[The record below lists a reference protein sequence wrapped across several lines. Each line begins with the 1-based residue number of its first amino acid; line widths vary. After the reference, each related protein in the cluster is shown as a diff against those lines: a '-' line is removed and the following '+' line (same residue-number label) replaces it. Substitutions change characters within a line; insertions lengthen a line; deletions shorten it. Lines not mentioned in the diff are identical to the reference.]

1 MTESSATT
9 DQGQVSA
16 AQAAPV
22 VKKGKLKSS
31 WKITNVSDS
40 IDDPIADCLVILSKI
55 YGAPI
60 SRTALRA
67 GLPLEN
73 NRLSVGLTSRAAARA
88 GMSSRVLSRSITQMS
103 TLELPCILLLN
114 PDKACVLTDID
125 FDTQTLTVVKPESG
139 MGKETIDIPDLEES
153 YSGYAIFVHPSFDRI
168 KDTATFEQP
177 KQKSWFWGKMLSSW
191 RIYRD
196 VLIASFL
203 INTMALAT
211 PFFILNVYDR
221 VIPNSAFETLWVLAI
236 GIGIV
241 YFFSLLM
248 QSLRGYFVDLAGQK
262 ASLNM
267 SAELIEKTLGMKMSS
282 RPDSVGSYSN
292 KIQQFDSIRD
302 FITSFSITAMVDM
315 PFVFL
320 ALFVIWYLAGPI
332 VLIHVVA
339 ICFLLLYSLL
349 IHKPLKTAIENTYQ
363 ATSKKNAILVEGLN
377 GLENLKMLGAEN
389 KVQKDWEDSISLIAR
404 WGSRSRFLST
414 SVNHIASF
422 VQNGT
427 VVAVVIAGV
436 YAISEGFLTQGGL
449 IAIVILSRQA
459 IAPMTQFVGLI
470 ARYHRAKTAY
480 QTLKKVM
487 EVPVERP
494 PESTFLHRAAFRG
507 EIEFKNVSFK
517 YPDQNAYALKDVSF
531 KMNAGEHV
539 GLIGSI
545 GSGKSTLGKILMGLY
560 EPENGMVTVDGTDT
574 RQIDPHDL
582 RYFIG
587 CVPQDITLFR
597 GSVRENIIMGHP
609 DVEDEAILRAAQLSG
624 VTEIVKKHSA
634 GFDMPVGE
642 QGRSLS
648 GGQRQTVA
656 LARAVLH
663 DPPILILDE
672 PSSSMDARTEKR
684 LTNHL
689 SNILEGKTL
698 VLITHRASLLALVER
713 VIVLDNGSVRA
724 DGPKDHILEAI
735 QKGQLN
741 L

>member
-1 MTESSATT
+1 MTHQSVNKTT
-9 DQGQVSA
+9 I
-16 AQAAPV
+16 QAPPTAS
-22 VKKGKLKSS
+22 KKKTEAS
-31 WKITNVSDS
+31 WKITNVGDT

-55 YGAPI
+55 YGQPI

-73 NRLSVGLTSRAAARA
+73 NRLSVGLTARAAGRA
-88 GMSSRVLSRSITQMS
+88 GLSSRVLSRSLKQMS
-103 TLELPCILLLN
+103 TLELPCILLLD
-114 PDKACVLTDID
+114 PDKACVLTDINYES
-125 FDTQTLTVVKPESG
+125 QMLTVVKPESG
-139 MGKETIDIPDLEES
+139 MGKESLAIADLEKS

-168 KDTATFEQP
+168 KDTSSLERP
-177 KQKSWFWGKMLSSW
+177 KKRSWFWGKMLSSW

-196 VLIASFL
+196 VLVASFL
-203 INTMALAT
+203 INVMGLAT

-267 SAELIEKTLGMKMSS
+267 SAELMEKTLGMKMSS
-282 RPDSVGSYSN
+282 RPESVGSYSN

-302 FITSFSITAMVDM
+302 FITSFSITALIDM
-315 PFVFL
+315 PFVAL
-320 ALFVIWYLAGPI
+320 ALLVIWYLAGPI
-332 VLIHVVA
+332 VFIHIIA
-339 ICFLLLYSLL
+339 ICFLLLYSIV
-349 IHKPLKTAIENTYQ
+349 IHRPLKTAIENTYQ

-377 GLENLKMLGAEN
+377 GLENLKMLGAES
-389 KVQKDWEDSISLIAR
+389 KVQKDWEDSISLITR

-449 IAIVILSRQA
+449 IAIVILTRQA
-459 IAPMTQFVGLI
+459 IAPMTQFVGLL
-470 ARYHRAKTAY
+470 ARYHRARTAY
-480 QTLKKVM
+480 QTLKKIM
-487 EVPVERP
+487 MVPVERP
-494 PESTFLHRAAFRG
+494 PESTFLHRATLRG

-531 KMNAGEHV
+531 SLKAGEHV

-545 GSGKSTLGKILMGLY
+545 GSGKSTLGKLLIGLY
-560 EPENGMVTVDGTDT
+560 DPEEGMVAVDGTDT
-574 RQIDPHDL
+574 RQIDPNDL
-582 RYFIG
+582 RCFIG

-609 DVEDEAILRAAQLSG
+609 DVDDEAILRAAQLSG
-624 VTEIVKKHSA
+624 VSEIVKKHSA

-672 PSSSMDARTEKR
+672 PSSSMDARTERR
-684 LTNHL
+684 LCNNL
-689 SNILEGKTL
+689 KSILEGKTL
-698 VLITHRASLLALVER
+698 LLVTHRASLLTLVDR
-713 VIVLDNGSVRA
+713 VIVLDNGSIRA
-724 DGPKDHILEAI
+724 DGPKDNILEAI
-735 QKGQLN
+735 QRGQLS

>member
-1 MTESSATT
+1 MTHQSVNKTTIQATPT
-9 DQGQVSA
+9 AS
-16 AQAAPV
+16 
-22 VKKGKLKSS
+22 KKKTEAS
-31 WKITNVSDS
+31 WKITNVGDT

-55 YGAPI
+55 YGQPI

-73 NRLSVGLTSRAAARA
+73 NRLSVGLTARAAGRA
-88 GMSSRVLSRSITQMS
+88 GLSSRVLSRSLKQMS
-103 TLELPCILLLN
+103 TLELPCILLLD
-114 PDKACVLTDID
+114 PDKACVLTDINYES
-125 FDTQTLTVVKPESG
+125 QMLTVVKPESG
-139 MGKETIDIPDLEES
+139 MGKESLAIADLEKS

-168 KDTATFEQP
+168 KDTSSLERP
-177 KQKSWFWGKMLSSW
+177 KKRSWFWGKMLSSW

-196 VLIASFL
+196 VLVASFL
-203 INTMALAT
+203 INVMGLAT

-267 SAELIEKTLGMKMSS
+267 SAELMEKTLGMKMSS
-282 RPDSVGSYSN
+282 RPESVGSYSN

-302 FITSFSITAMVDM
+302 FITSFSITALIDM
-315 PFVFL
+315 PFVAL
-320 ALFVIWYLAGPI
+320 ALLVIWYLAGPI
-332 VLIHVVA
+332 VFIHIIA
-339 ICFLLLYSLL
+339 ICFLLLYSIV
-349 IHKPLKTAIENTYQ
+349 IHRPLKTAIENTYQ

-377 GLENLKMLGAEN
+377 GLENLKMLGAES
-389 KVQKDWEDSISLIAR
+389 KVQKDWEDSISLITR

-427 VVAVVIAGV
+427 VVTVVIAGV

-449 IAIVILSRQA
+449 IAIVILTRQA
-459 IAPMTQFVGLI
+459 IAPMTQFVGLL
-470 ARYHRAKTAY
+470 ARYHRARTAY
-480 QTLKKVM
+480 QTLKKIM
-487 EVPVERP
+487 MVPVERP
-494 PESTFLHRAAFRG
+494 PESTFLHRATLRG

-531 KMNAGEHV
+531 SLKAGEHV

-545 GSGKSTLGKILMGLY
+545 GSGKSTLGKLLIGLY
-560 EPENGMVTVDGTDT
+560 DPEEGMVAVDGTDT
-574 RQIDPHDL
+574 RQIDPNDL
-582 RYFIG
+582 RCFIG

-609 DVEDEAILRAAQLSG
+609 DVDDEAILRAAQLSG
-624 VTEIVKKHSA
+624 VSEIVKKHSA

-672 PSSSMDARTEKR
+672 PSSSMDARTERR
-684 LTNHL
+684 LCNNL
-689 SNILEGKTL
+689 KSILEGKTL
-698 VLITHRASLLALVER
+698 LLVTHRASLLTLVDR
-713 VIVLDNGSVRA
+713 VIVLDNGSIRA
-724 DGPKDHILEAI
+724 DGPKDNILEAI
-735 QKGQLN
+735 QRGQLS

>member
-1 MTESSATT
+1 MTHQSVNKTTIQATPT
-9 DQGQVSA
+9 AS
-16 AQAAPV
+16 
-22 VKKGKLKSS
+22 KKKTEAS
-31 WKITNVSDS
+31 WKITNVGDT
-40 IDDPIADCLVILSKI
+40 IDDPIADSLVILSKI
-55 YGAPI
+55 YGQPI

-73 NRLSVGLTSRAAARA
+73 NRLSVGLTARAAGRA
-88 GMSSRVLSRSITQMS
+88 GLSSRVLSRSLKQMS
-103 TLELPCILLLN
+103 TLELPCILLLD
-114 PDKACVLTDID
+114 PDKACVLTDINYES
-125 FDTQTLTVVKPESG
+125 QMLTVVKPESG
-139 MGKETIDIPDLEES
+139 MGKESLAIADLEKS

-168 KDTATFEQP
+168 KDTSSLERP
-177 KQKSWFWGKMLSSW
+177 KKRSWFWGKMLSSW

-196 VLIASFL
+196 VLVASFL
-203 INTMALAT
+203 INVMGLAT

-236 GIGIV
+236 GIAIV

-267 SAELIEKTLGMKMSS
+267 SAELMEKTLGMKMSS
-282 RPDSVGSYSN
+282 RPESVGSYSN

-302 FITSFSITAMVDM
+302 FITSFSITALIDM
-315 PFVFL
+315 PFVVL
-320 ALFVIWYLAGPI
+320 ALLVIWYLAGPI
-332 VLIHVVA
+332 VFIHIIA
-339 ICFLLLYSLL
+339 ICFLLLYSIV
-349 IHKPLKTAIENTYQ
+349 IHRPLKTAIENTYQ

-389 KVQKDWEDSISLIAR
+389 KVQKDWEDSISLITR

-449 IAIVILSRQA
+449 IAIVILTRQA
-459 IAPMTQFVGLI
+459 IAPMTQFVGLL
-470 ARYHRAKTAY
+470 ARYHRARTAY
-480 QTLKKVM
+480 QTLKKIM
-487 EVPVERP
+487 MVPVERP
-494 PESTFLHRAAFRG
+494 PESTFLHRATLRG

-531 KMNAGEHV
+531 SLKAGEHV

-545 GSGKSTLGKILMGLY
+545 GSGKSTLGKLLIGLY
-560 EPENGMVTVDGTDT
+560 DPAEGMVTVDGTDT
-574 RQIDPHDL
+574 RQIDPNDL

-609 DVEDEAILRAAQLSG
+609 DVDDEAILRAAQLSG
-624 VTEIVKKHSA
+624 VSEIVKKHSA

-672 PSSSMDARTEKR
+672 PSSSMDARTERR
-684 LTNHL
+684 LCNNL
-689 SNILEGKTL
+689 KSILEGKTL
-698 VLITHRASLLALVER
+698 LLVTHRASLLTLVDR
-713 VIVLDNGSVRA
+713 VIVLDNGSIRA
-724 DGPKDHILEAI
+724 DGPKDNILEAI
-735 QKGQLN
+735 QRGQLS

>member
-1 MTESSATT
+1 MTHQSVNKTTIQATPT
-9 DQGQVSA
+9 AS
-16 AQAAPV
+16 
-22 VKKGKLKSS
+22 KKKTEAS
-31 WKITNVSDS
+31 WKITNVGDT

-55 YGAPI
+55 YGQPI

-73 NRLSVGLTSRAAARA
+73 NRLSVGLTARAAGRA
-88 GMSSRVLSRSITQMS
+88 GLSSRVLSRSLKQMS
-103 TLELPCILLLN
+103 TLELPCILLLD
-114 PDKACVLTDID
+114 PDKACVLTDINYES
-125 FDTQTLTVVKPESG
+125 QMLTVVKPESG
-139 MGKETIDIPDLEES
+139 MGKESLAIADLEKN

-168 KDTATFEQP
+168 KDTSSLERP
-177 KQKSWFWGKMLSSW
+177 KKRSWFWGKMLSSW

-196 VLIASFL
+196 VLVASFL
-203 INTMALAT
+203 INVMGLAT

-236 GIGIV
+236 GIAIV

-267 SAELIEKTLGMKMSS
+267 SAELMEKTLGMKMSS
-282 RPDSVGSYSN
+282 RPESVGSYSN

-302 FITSFSITAMVDM
+302 FITSFSITALIDM
-315 PFVFL
+315 PFVVL
-320 ALFVIWYLAGPI
+320 ALLVIWYLAGPI
-332 VLIHVVA
+332 VFIHIIA
-339 ICFLLLYSLL
+339 ICFLLLYSIV
-349 IHKPLKTAIENTYQ
+349 IHRPLKTAIENTYQ

-389 KVQKDWEDSISLIAR
+389 KVQKDWEDSISLITR

-449 IAIVILSRQA
+449 IAIVILTRQA
-459 IAPMTQFVGLI
+459 IAPMTQFVGLL
-470 ARYHRAKTAY
+470 ARYHRARTAY
-480 QTLKKVM
+480 QTLKKIM
-487 EVPVERP
+487 MVPVERP
-494 PESTFLHRAAFRG
+494 PESTFLHRATLRG

-531 KMNAGEHV
+531 SLKAGEHV

-545 GSGKSTLGKILMGLY
+545 GSGKSTLGKLLIGLY
-560 EPENGMVTVDGTDT
+560 DPEEGMVTVDGTDT
-574 RQIDPHDL
+574 RQIDPNDL
-582 RYFIG
+582 RCFIG

-609 DVEDEAILRAAQLSG
+609 DVDDEAILRAAQLSG
-624 VTEIVKKHSA
+624 VSEIVKKHSA

-672 PSSSMDARTEKR
+672 PSSSMDARTERR
-684 LTNHL
+684 LCNNL
-689 SNILEGKTL
+689 KSILEGKTL
-698 VLITHRASLLALVER
+698 LLVTHRASLLTLVDR
-713 VIVLDNGSVRA
+713 VIVLDNGSIRA
-724 DGPKDHILEAI
+724 DGPKDNILEAI
-735 QKGQLN
+735 QRGQLS

>member
-1 MTESSATT
+1 MKATIRKKPPAST
-9 DQGQVSA
+9 WK
-16 AQAAPV
+16 
-22 VKKGKLKSS
+22 VK
-31 WKITNVSDS
+31 NVGDA

-55 YGAPI
+55 YGQPI

-73 NRLSVGLTSRAAARA
+73 NRLSVTLTSRAAARA
-88 GMSSRVLSRSITQMS
+88 GLSSRVLARSIKQMS

-114 PDKACVLTDID
+114 PDRACVLTDINYQD
-125 FDTQTLTVVKPESG
+125 QTLTVLLPATG
-139 MGKETIDIPDLEES
+139 MGKETLSIEELDKD
-153 YSGYAIFVHPSFDRI
+153 YSGYAIFVHPSFDRVR
-168 KDTATFEQP
+168 DASTLERP
-177 KQKSWFWGKMLSSW
+177 KHKSWFWGKMFDSW

-196 VLIASFL
+196 VLVASFL
-203 INTMALAT
+203 INTLGLAT

-221 VIPNSAFETLWVLAI
+221 VIPNNAFETLWVLAI

-241 YFFSLLM
+241 YLFSLLM

-267 SAELIEKTLGMKMSS
+267 SAELIEKTLGMKMTA
-282 RPDSVGSYSN
+282 RPESIGSFTN

-315 PFVFL
+315 PFVIL
-320 ALFVIWYLAGPI
+320 ALLVIWYLAGPI
-332 VLIHVVA
+332 VLVHIVA

-349 IHKPLKTAIENTYQ
+349 IHRPLKTAIENSYQ
-363 ATSKKNAILVEGLN
+363 ATSKKNAILVEGIN
-377 GLENLKMLGAEN
+377 GLENLKMLGAES
-389 KVQKDWEDSISLIAR
+389 KVQKDYEDSISLISR
-404 WGSRSRFLST
+404 WGARSRFLST
-414 SVNHIASF
+414 SVNHISAF

-427 VVAVVIAGV
+427 VVAVVISGV
-436 YAISEGFLTQGGL
+436 YAISQGALTQGGL
-449 IAIVILSRQA
+449 IAIVILTRQA

-470 ARYHRAKTAY
+470 ARFHRARTAY
-480 QTLKKVM
+480 VTLKKMM
-487 EVPVERP
+487 EMPVERP
-494 PESTFLHRAAFRG
+494 PDSTFLHRASIKGA
-507 EIEFKNVSFK
+507 IEFKNVSFK

-531 KMNAGEHV
+531 AMKAGEHV
-539 GLIGSI
+539 ALIGSI

-574 RQIDPHDL
+574 RQIDPNDL

-609 DVEDEAILRAAQLSG
+609 DVDDEAILRAAQLAG

-684 LTNHL
+684 LCSQL
-689 SNILEGKTL
+689 SRILEGKSLLL
-698 VLITHRASLLALVER
+698 VTHRASLLTLVDR
-713 VIVLDNGSVRA
+713 VIVLDNGTVRA

-735 QKGQLN
+735 QKGQLS

>member
-1 MTESSATT
+1 MTHQSVNKTTIQATPT
-9 DQGQVSA
+9 AS
-16 AQAAPV
+16 
-22 VKKGKLKSS
+22 KKKTEAS
-31 WKITNVSDS
+31 WKITNVGDT

-55 YGAPI
+55 YGQPI

-73 NRLSVGLTSRAAARA
+73 NRLSVGLTARAAGRA
-88 GMSSRVLSRSITQMS
+88 GLSSRVLSRSLKQMS
-103 TLELPCILLLN
+103 TLELPCILLLD
-114 PDKACVLTDID
+114 PDKACVLTDINYES
-125 FDTQTLTVVKPESG
+125 QMLTVVKPESG
-139 MGKETIDIPDLEES
+139 MGKESLAIADLEKS

-168 KDTATFEQP
+168 KDTSSLERP
-177 KQKSWFWGKMLSSW
+177 KKRSWFWGKMLSSW

-196 VLIASFL
+196 VLVASFL
-203 INTMALAT
+203 INVMGLAT

-236 GIGIV
+236 GIAIV

-267 SAELIEKTLGMKMSS
+267 SAELMEKTLGMKMSS
-282 RPDSVGSYSN
+282 RPESVGSYSN

-302 FITSFSITAMVDM
+302 FITSFSITALIDM
-315 PFVFL
+315 PFVAL
-320 ALFVIWYLAGPI
+320 ALLVIWYLAGPI
-332 VLIHVVA
+332 VFIHIIA
-339 ICFLLLYSLL
+339 ICFLLLYSIV
-349 IHKPLKTAIENTYQ
+349 IHRPLKTAIENTYQ

-389 KVQKDWEDSISLIAR
+389 KVQKDWEDSISLITR

-449 IAIVILSRQA
+449 IAIVILTRQA
-459 IAPMTQFVGLI
+459 IAPMTQFVGLL
-470 ARYHRAKTAY
+470 ARYHRARTAY
-480 QTLKKVM
+480 QTLKKIM
-487 EVPVERP
+487 MVPVERP
-494 PESTFLHRAAFRG
+494 PESTFLHRATLRG

-531 KMNAGEHV
+531 SLKAGEHV

-545 GSGKSTLGKILMGLY
+545 GSGKSTLGKLLIGLY
-560 EPENGMVTVDGTDT
+560 DPAEGMVTVDGTDT
-574 RQIDPHDL
+574 RQIDPNDL

-609 DVEDEAILRAAQLSG
+609 DVDDEAILRAAQLSG
-624 VTEIVKKHSA
+624 VSEIVKKHSA

-672 PSSSMDARTEKR
+672 PSSSMDARTERR
-684 LTNHL
+684 LCNNL
-689 SNILEGKTL
+689 KSILEGKTL
-698 VLITHRASLLALVER
+698 LLVTHRASLLTLVDR
-713 VIVLDNGSVRA
+713 VIVLDNGSIRA
-724 DGPKDHILEAI
+724 DGPKDNILEAI
-735 QKGQLN
+735 QRGQLS

>member
-1 MTESSATT
+1 MKATIRPKNK
-9 DQGQVSA
+9 QSN
-16 AQAAPV
+16 
-22 VKKGKLKSS
+22 
-31 WKITNVSDS
+31 WKIKNLGDA
-40 IDDPIADCLVILSKI
+40 IDDPIADCLVMLSKI
-55 YGAPI
+55 YGQPI

-73 NRLSVGLTSRAAARA
+73 NRLSVSLASRAAARA
-88 GMSSRVLSRSITQMS
+88 GLSSRVLGRSLQQMS
-103 TLELPCILLLN
+103 TLELPCILLLS
-114 PDKACVLTDID
+114 PDKACVLTDINYND
-125 FDTQTLTVVKPESG
+125 QTLTILLPETG
-139 MGKETIDIPDLEES
+139 MGKQTVPIDQIETR
-153 YSGYAIFVHPSFDRI
+153 YSGYAIFVHPSFDRVR
-168 KDTATFEQP
+168 DTSGLERP
-177 KQKSWFWGKMLSSW
+177 KHKSWFWGKMLDSW

-203 INTMALAT
+203 INTMGLAT

-221 VIPNSAFETLWVLAI
+221 VIPNNAFETLWVLSI
-236 GIGIV
+236 GIAII
-241 YFFSLLM
+241 YLFSLLM

-267 SAELIEKTLGMKMSS
+267 SAELIEKTLGMKMSA
-282 RPDSVGSYSN
+282 RPESVGSYSN

-320 ALFVIWYLAGPI
+320 ALAAIWYLSGPI
-332 VLIHVVA
+332 VLVHIVA
-339 ICFLLLYSLL
+339 ICFLILYSLL
-349 IHKPLKTAIENTYQ
+349 IHRPLKAAIEQTYQ

-377 GLENLKMLGAEN
+377 GLENLKMLGAES

-414 SVNHIASF
+414 SVNHIAAF

-436 YAISEGFLTQGGL
+436 YSISEGFLTQGGL
-449 IAIVILSRQA
+449 IAVVILTRQA

-487 EVPVERP
+487 AVPVERP
-494 PESTFLHRAAFRG
+494 AESTFLHRASIRG
-507 EIEFKNVSFK
+507 AIEFKNVSFK
-517 YPDQNAYALKDVSF
+517 YPDQTAYALKDVSF
-531 KMNAGEHV
+531 SMKAGEHV

-574 RQIDPHDL
+574 RQIDPNDL
-582 RYFIG
+582 RFFIG

-597 GSVRENIIMGHP
+597 GSVRENIILGHP
-609 DVEDEAILRAAQLSG
+609 DVDDEAILRAAQLSG

-656 LARAVLH
+656 LARALLH
-663 DPPILILDE
+663 DPSILILDE

-684 LTNHL
+684 LCNHL
-689 SNILEGKTL
+689 RSILEGKTL
-698 VLITHRASLLALVER
+698 LLVTHRASLLTLVDR
-713 VIVLDNGSVRA
+713 VIVLDNGTVRA
-724 DGPKDHILEAI
+724 DGPKDNILEAI

>member
-1 MTESSATT
+1 MTHQSVNKTTIQATPT
-9 DQGQVSA
+9 AS
-16 AQAAPV
+16 
-22 VKKGKLKSS
+22 KKKPEAS
-31 WKITNVSDS
+31 WKITNVGDT

-55 YGAPI
+55 YGQPI

-73 NRLSVGLTSRAAARA
+73 NRLSVGLTARAAGRA
-88 GMSSRVLSRSITQMS
+88 GLSSRVLSRSLKEMS
-103 TLELPCILLLN
+103 TLELPCILLLD
-114 PDKACVLTDID
+114 PDKACVLTDINYES
-125 FDTQTLTVVKPESG
+125 QMLTVVKPESG
-139 MGKETIDIPDLEES
+139 MGKESLAIADLEKS
-153 YSGYAIFVHPSFDRI
+153 YNGYAIFVHPSFDRI
-168 KDTATFEQP
+168 KDTSSLERP
-177 KQKSWFWGKMLSSW
+177 KKKSWFWGKMLSSW

-196 VLIASFL
+196 VLVASFL
-203 INTMALAT
+203 INVMGLAT

-236 GIGIV
+236 GIAIV

-267 SAELIEKTLGMKMSS
+267 SAELMEKTLGMKMSS
-282 RPDSVGSYSN
+282 RPESVGSYSN

-302 FITSFSITAMVDM
+302 FITSFSITALIDM
-315 PFVFL
+315 PFVVL
-320 ALFVIWYLAGPI
+320 ALLVIWYLAGPI
-332 VLIHVVA
+332 VFIHIIA
-339 ICFLLLYSLL
+339 ICFLLLYSIV
-349 IHKPLKTAIENTYQ
+349 IHRPLKTAIENTYQ

-377 GLENLKMLGAEN
+377 GLENLKMLGAES
-389 KVQKDWEDSISLIAR
+389 KVQKDWEDSISLITR

-449 IAIVILSRQA
+449 IAIVILTRQA
-459 IAPMTQFVGLI
+459 IAPMTQFVGLL
-470 ARYHRAKTAY
+470 ARYHRARTAY
-480 QTLKKVM
+480 QTLKKIM
-487 EVPVERP
+487 MVPVERP
-494 PESTFLHRAAFRG
+494 PESTFLHRATLRG

-531 KMNAGEHV
+531 SLKAGEHV

-545 GSGKSTLGKILMGLY
+545 GSGKSTLGKLLIGLY
-560 EPENGMVTVDGTDT
+560 DPEEGMVTVDGTDT
-574 RQIDPHDL
+574 RQIDPNDL
-582 RYFIG
+582 RCFIG

-609 DVEDEAILRAAQLSG
+609 DVDDEAILRAAQLSG
-624 VTEIVKKHSA
+624 VSEIVKKHSA

-672 PSSSMDARTEKR
+672 PSSSMDARTERR
-684 LTNHL
+684 LCNNL
-689 SNILEGKTL
+689 KSILEGKTL
-698 VLITHRASLLALVER
+698 LLVTHRASLLTLVDR
-713 VIVLDNGSVRA
+713 VIVLDNGSIRA
-724 DGPKDHILEAI
+724 DGPKDNILEAI
-735 QKGQLN
+735 QRGQLS

>member
-1 MTESSATT
+1 MKATIRPKNKQST
-9 DQGQVSA
+9 
-16 AQAAPV
+16 
-22 VKKGKLKSS
+22 
-31 WKITNVSDS
+31 WKIKNLGDA
-40 IDDPIADCLVILSKI
+40 IDDPIADCLVMLSKI
-55 YGAPI
+55 YGHPI

-73 NRLSVGLTSRAAARA
+73 NRLSVSLASRAAARA
-88 GMSSRVLSRSITQMS
+88 GLSSRVLGRSLKQMS
-103 TLELPCILLLN
+103 TLELPCILLLS
-114 PDKACVLTDID
+114 PDKACVLTDINYND
-125 FDTQTLTVVKPESG
+125 QTLIILLPETG
-139 MGKETIDIPDLEES
+139 MGKQTVPIDQIEQR
-153 YSGYAIFVHPSFDRI
+153 YSGYAIFVHPSFDRVR
-168 KDTATFEQP
+168 DTSGLERP
-177 KQKSWFWGKMLSSW
+177 KHKSWFWGKMLDSW

-203 INTMALAT
+203 INTMGLAT

-221 VIPNSAFETLWVLAI
+221 VIPNNAFETLWVLSI
-236 GIGIV
+236 GIAII
-241 YFFSLLM
+241 YLFSLLM

-282 RPDSVGSYSN
+282 RPESVGSYSN

-320 ALFVIWYLAGPI
+320 ALAAIWYLSGPI
-332 VLIHVVA
+332 VLVHVIA
-339 ICFLLLYSLL
+339 ICFLILYSLL
-349 IHKPLKTAIENTYQ
+349 IHRPLKLAIEQTYQ

-414 SVNHIASF
+414 SVNHIAAF

-449 IAIVILSRQA
+449 IAVVILTRQA

-480 QTLKKVM
+480 LTLKKVM

-494 PESTFLHRAAFRG
+494 AESTFLHRAAILG
-507 EIEFKNVSFK
+507 AIEFKNVSFK

-531 KMNAGEHV
+531 SMNAGEHV

-545 GSGKSTLGKILMGLY
+545 GSGKSTLGKVLMGLY

-574 RQIDPHDL
+574 RQIDPNDL

-597 GSVRENIIMGHP
+597 GSVRENIILGHP
-609 DVEDEAILRAAQLSG
+609 DVDDEAILRAAQLSG
-624 VTEIVKKHSA
+624 VAEIVKKHSA

-656 LARAVLH
+656 LARALLH

-684 LTNHL
+684 LCNQL
-689 SNILEGKTL
+689 SRILEGKTL
-698 VLITHRASLLALVER
+698 LLVTHRASLLTLVDR
-713 VIVLDNGSVRA
+713 VIVLDNGTVRA
-724 DGPKDHILEAI
+724 DGPKDNILEAI

>member
-1 MTESSATT
+1 MTHQSVNKTTIQATPT
-9 DQGQVSA
+9 AS
-16 AQAAPV
+16 
-22 VKKGKLKSS
+22 KKKTEAS
-31 WKITNVSDS
+31 WKITNVGDT
-40 IDDPIADCLVILSKI
+40 IDDPIADSLVILSKI
-55 YGAPI
+55 YGQPI

-73 NRLSVGLTSRAAARA
+73 NRLSVGLTARAAGRA
-88 GMSSRVLSRSITQMS
+88 GLSSRVLSRSLKQMS
-103 TLELPCILLLN
+103 TLELPCILLLD
-114 PDKACVLTDID
+114 PDKACVLTDINYES
-125 FDTQTLTVVKPESG
+125 QMLTVVKPESG
-139 MGKETIDIPDLEES
+139 MGKESLAIADLEKS

-168 KDTATFEQP
+168 KDTSSLERP
-177 KQKSWFWGKMLSSW
+177 KKRSWFWGKMLSSW

-196 VLIASFL
+196 VLVASFL
-203 INTMALAT
+203 INVMGLAT

-236 GIGIV
+236 GIAIV

-267 SAELIEKTLGMKMSS
+267 SAELMEKTLGMKMSS
-282 RPDSVGSYSN
+282 RPESVGSYSN

-302 FITSFSITAMVDM
+302 FITSFSITALIDM
-315 PFVFL
+315 PFVVL
-320 ALFVIWYLAGPI
+320 ALLVIWYLAGPI
-332 VLIHVVA
+332 VFIHIIA
-339 ICFLLLYSLL
+339 ICFLLLYSIV
-349 IHKPLKTAIENTYQ
+349 IHRPLKTAIENTYQ

-389 KVQKDWEDSISLIAR
+389 KVQKDWEDSISLITR

-449 IAIVILSRQA
+449 IAIVILTRQA
-459 IAPMTQFVGLI
+459 IAPMTQFVGLL
-470 ARYHRAKTAY
+470 ARYHRARTAY
-480 QTLKKVM
+480 QTLKKIM
-487 EVPVERP
+487 MVPVERP
-494 PESTFLHRAAFRG
+494 PESTFLHRATLRG

-531 KMNAGEHV
+531 SLKAGEHV

-545 GSGKSTLGKILMGLY
+545 GSGKSTLGKLLIGLY
-560 EPENGMVTVDGTDT
+560 DPEEGMVTVDGTDT
-574 RQIDPHDL
+574 RQIDPNDL

-609 DVEDEAILRAAQLSG
+609 DVDDEAILRAAQLSG
-624 VTEIVKKHSA
+624 VSEIVKKHSA

-672 PSSSMDARTEKR
+672 PSSSMDARTERR
-684 LTNHL
+684 LCNNL
-689 SNILEGKTL
+689 KSILEGKTL
-698 VLITHRASLLALVER
+698 LLVTHRASLLTLVDR
-713 VIVLDNGSVRA
+713 VIVLDNGSIRA
-724 DGPKDHILEAI
+724 DGPKDNILEAI
-735 QKGQLN
+735 QRGQLS

>member
-1 MTESSATT
+1 
-9 DQGQVSA
+9 
-16 AQAAPV
+16 
-22 VKKGKLKSS
+22 
-31 WKITNVSDS
+31 
-40 IDDPIADCLVILSKI
+40 
-55 YGAPI
+55 
-60 SRTALRA
+60 
-67 GLPLEN
+67 
-73 NRLSVGLTSRAAARA
+73 
-88 GMSSRVLSRSITQMS
+88 
-103 TLELPCILLLN
+103 
-114 PDKACVLTDID
+114 
-125 FDTQTLTVVKPESG
+125 
-139 MGKETIDIPDLEES
+139 
-153 YSGYAIFVHPSFDRI
+153 
-168 KDTATFEQP
+168 
-177 KQKSWFWGKMLSSW
+177 MLSSW

-196 VLIASFL
+196 VLVASFL
-203 INTMALAT
+203 INVMGLAT

-236 GIGIV
+236 GIAIV

-267 SAELIEKTLGMKMSS
+267 SAELMEKTLGMKMSS
-282 RPDSVGSYSN
+282 RPESVGSYSN

-302 FITSFSITAMVDM
+302 FITSFSITALIDM
-315 PFVFL
+315 PFVVL
-320 ALFVIWYLAGPI
+320 ALLVIWYLAGPI
-332 VLIHVVA
+332 VFIHIIA
-339 ICFLLLYSLL
+339 ICFLLLYSIV
-349 IHKPLKTAIENTYQ
+349 IHRPLKTAIENTYQ

-389 KVQKDWEDSISLIAR
+389 KVQKDWEDSISLITR

-449 IAIVILSRQA
+449 IAIVILTRQA
-459 IAPMTQFVGLI
+459 IAPMTQFVGLL
-470 ARYHRAKTAY
+470 ARYHRARTAY
-480 QTLKKVM
+480 QTLKKIM
-487 EVPVERP
+487 MVPVERP
-494 PESTFLHRAAFRG
+494 PESTFLHRATLRG

-531 KMNAGEHV
+531 SLKAGEHV

-545 GSGKSTLGKILMGLY
+545 GSGKSTLGKLLIGLY
-560 EPENGMVTVDGTDT
+560 DPAEGMVTVDGTDT
-574 RQIDPHDL
+574 RQIDPNDL

-609 DVEDEAILRAAQLSG
+609 DVDDEAILRAAQLSG
-624 VTEIVKKHSA
+624 VSEIVKKHSA

-672 PSSSMDARTEKR
+672 PSSSMDARTERR
-684 LTNHL
+684 LCNNL
-689 SNILEGKTL
+689 KSILEGKTL
-698 VLITHRASLLALVER
+698 LLVTHRASLLTLVDR
-713 VIVLDNGSVRA
+713 VIVLDNGSIRA
-724 DGPKDHILEAI
+724 DGPKDNILEAI
-735 QKGQLN
+735 QRGQLS

>member
-1 MTESSATT
+1 MTHQSVNKTTIQATPT
-9 DQGQVSA
+9 AS
-16 AQAAPV
+16 
-22 VKKGKLKSS
+22 KKKTEAS
-31 WKITNVSDS
+31 WKITNVGDT

-55 YGAPI
+55 YGQPI

-73 NRLSVGLTSRAAARA
+73 NRLSVGLTARAAGRA
-88 GMSSRVLSRSITQMS
+88 GLSSRVLSRSLKEMS
-103 TLELPCILLLN
+103 TLELPCILLLD
-114 PDKACVLTDID
+114 PDKACVLTDINYES
-125 FDTQTLTVVKPESG
+125 QMLTVVKPESG
-139 MGKETIDIPDLEES
+139 MGKESLAIADLEKS
-153 YSGYAIFVHPSFDRI
+153 YNGYAIFVHPSFDRI
-168 KDTATFEQP
+168 KDTSSLERP
-177 KQKSWFWGKMLSSW
+177 KKKSWFWGKMLSSW

-196 VLIASFL
+196 VLVASFL
-203 INTMALAT
+203 INVMGLAT

-236 GIGIV
+236 GIAIV

-267 SAELIEKTLGMKMSS
+267 SAELMEKTLGMKMSS
-282 RPDSVGSYSN
+282 RPESVGSYSN

-302 FITSFSITAMVDM
+302 FITSFSITALIDM
-315 PFVFL
+315 PFVVL
-320 ALFVIWYLAGPI
+320 ALLVIWYLAGPI
-332 VLIHVVA
+332 VFIHIIA
-339 ICFLLLYSLL
+339 ICFLLLYSIV
-349 IHKPLKTAIENTYQ
+349 IHRPLKTAIENTYQ

-377 GLENLKMLGAEN
+377 GLENLKMLGAES
-389 KVQKDWEDSISLIAR
+389 KVQKDWEDSISLITR

-449 IAIVILSRQA
+449 IAIVILTRQA
-459 IAPMTQFVGLI
+459 IAPMTQFVGLL
-470 ARYHRAKTAY
+470 ARYHRARTAY
-480 QTLKKVM
+480 QTLKKIM
-487 EVPVERP
+487 MVPVERP
-494 PESTFLHRAAFRG
+494 PESTFLHRATLRG

-531 KMNAGEHV
+531 SLKAGEHV

-545 GSGKSTLGKILMGLY
+545 GSGKSTLGKLLIGLY
-560 EPENGMVTVDGTDT
+560 DPEEGMVTVDGTDT
-574 RQIDPHDL
+574 RQIDPNDL
-582 RYFIG
+582 RCFIG

-609 DVEDEAILRAAQLSG
+609 DVDDEAILRAAQLSG
-624 VTEIVKKHSA
+624 VSEIVKKHSA

-672 PSSSMDARTEKR
+672 PSSSMDARTERR
-684 LTNHL
+684 LCNNL
-689 SNILEGKTL
+689 KSILEGKTL
-698 VLITHRASLLALVER
+698 LLVTHRASLLTLVDR
-713 VIVLDNGSVRA
+713 VIVLDNGSIRA
-724 DGPKDHILEAI
+724 DGPKDNILEAI
-735 QKGQLN
+735 QRGQLS

>member
-1 MTESSATT
+1 MTAATDSRAET
-9 DQGQVSA
+9 T
-16 AQAAPV
+16 
-22 VKKGKLKSS
+22 
-31 WKITNVSDS
+31 WKIKNVSDTV
-40 IDDPIADCLVILSKI
+40 DDPIADCLVMLSRI
-55 YGAPI
+55 YGQPI

-73 NRLSVGLTSRAAARA
+73 NRLSIHLTARAAARA
-88 GMSSRVLSRSITQMS
+88 GLSSRVLSRTIKQTS

-125 FDTQTLTVVKPESG
+125 FDDQTLTILLPETG
-139 MGKETIDIPDLEES
+139 MGKETVPIETIEQI

-168 KDTATFEQP
+168 RDTSGIDRP
-177 KQKSWFWGKMLSSW
+177 RQKSWFWGKMLDSW

-203 INTMALAT
+203 INTLGLAT

-236 GIGIV
+236 GIAIV

-248 QSLRGYFVDLAGQK
+248 QSLRGYFVDLAGSK

-267 SAELIEKTLGMKMSS
+267 SAELIEKTLGMKMTA
-282 RPDSVGSYSN
+282 RPESVGSFST

-315 PFVFL
+315 PFVVL
-320 ALFVIWYLAGPI
+320 ALLVIWYLAGPI
-332 VLIHVVA
+332 VLVHIVA
-339 ICFLLLYSLL
+339 IIILIMYSLM
-349 IHKPLKTAIENTYQ
+349 IHRPLKLAIENTYQ
-363 ATSKKNAILVEGLN
+363 ATSQKNAILVEGLN
-377 GLENLKMLGAEN
+377 GLENLKMLGAES
-389 KVQKDWEDSISLIAR
+389 KVQKDWEDSISQISR

-436 YAISEGFLTQGGL
+436 YAISEGYLTQGGL
-449 IAIVILSRQA
+449 IAIVILTRQA
-459 IAPMTQFVGLI
+459 IAPMTQFVGLL
-470 ARYHRAKTAY
+470 ARYHRARTAY
-480 QTLKKVM
+480 LTLKKM
-487 EVPVERP
+487 MMMPVERP
-494 PESTFLHRAAFRG
+494 PESTFLHRATLRG
-507 EIEFKNVSFK
+507 DVEFKNVSFR
-517 YPDQNAYALKDVSF
+517 YPDQHIHALKNVSF
-531 KMNAGEHV
+531 SVKAGEHV
-539 GLIGSI
+539 GVIGSI
-545 GSGKSTLGKILMGLY
+545 GSGKSTLSKILLGLY
-560 EPENGMVTVDGTDT
+560 EPESGMVTVDGTDT

-582 RYFIG
+582 RFFIG

-597 GSVRENIIMGHP
+597 GSVRENIIIGHP
-609 DVEDEAILRAAQLSG
+609 DVDDEAILRAAELAG
-624 VTEIVKKHSA
+624 VTEIVKKHTA

-656 LARAVLH
+656 LARALLH

-672 PSSSMDARTEKR
+672 PSSSMDARTERR
-684 LTNHL
+684 LCSQLRT
-689 SNILEGKTL
+689 ILEGKTL
-698 VLITHRASLLALVER
+698 LLITHRASLLALVDR

-724 DGPKDHILEAI
+724 DGPKDNILEAI
-735 QKGQLN
+735 QRGQLS

>member
-1 MTESSATT
+1 MTHQSVNKTTIQATPT
-9 DQGQVSA
+9 ASQ
-16 AQAAPV
+16 
-22 VKKGKLKSS
+22 KKTGAS
-31 WKITNVSDS
+31 WKITNVSDT

-55 YGAPI
+55 YGQPI

-73 NRLSVGLTSRAAARA
+73 NRLSVGLTARAAGRA
-88 GMSSRVLSRSITQMS
+88 GLSSRVLSRSLKQMS
-103 TLELPCILLLN
+103 TLELPCILLLD
-114 PDKACVLTDID
+114 PDKACVLTDINYES
-125 FDTQTLTVVKPESG
+125 QMLTVVKPESG
-139 MGKETIDIPDLEES
+139 MGKESLAIADLEKS

-168 KDTATFEQP
+168 KDTSSLERP
-177 KQKSWFWGKMLSSW
+177 KKRSWFWGKMLSSW

-196 VLIASFL
+196 VLVASFL
-203 INTMALAT
+203 INVMGLAT

-236 GIGIV
+236 GIAIV

-267 SAELIEKTLGMKMSS
+267 SAELMEKTLGMKMSS
-282 RPDSVGSYSN
+282 RPESVGSYSN

-302 FITSFSITAMVDM
+302 FITSFSITALIDM
-315 PFVFL
+315 PFVVL
-320 ALFVIWYLAGPI
+320 ALLVIWYLAGPI
-332 VLIHVVA
+332 VFIHIIA
-339 ICFLLLYSLL
+339 ICFLLLYSIV
-349 IHKPLKTAIENTYQ
+349 IHRPLKTAIENTYQ

-389 KVQKDWEDSISLIAR
+389 KVQKDWEDSISLITR

-449 IAIVILSRQA
+449 IAIVILTRQA
-459 IAPMTQFVGLI
+459 IAPMTQFVGLL
-470 ARYHRAKTAY
+470 ARYHRARTAY
-480 QTLKKVM
+480 QTLKKIM
-487 EVPVERP
+487 MVPVERP
-494 PESTFLHRAAFRG
+494 PESTFLHRATLRG

-531 KMNAGEHV
+531 SLKAGEHV

-545 GSGKSTLGKILMGLY
+545 GSGKSTLGKLLIGLY
-560 EPENGMVTVDGTDT
+560 DPEEGMVTVDGTDT
-574 RQIDPHDL
+574 RQIDPNDL

-609 DVEDEAILRAAQLSG
+609 DVDDEAILRAAQLSG
-624 VTEIVKKHSA
+624 VSEIVKKHSA

-672 PSSSMDARTEKR
+672 PSSSMDARTERR
-684 LTNHL
+684 LCNNL
-689 SNILEGKTL
+689 KSILEGKTL
-698 VLITHRASLLALVER
+698 LLVTHRASLLTLVDR
-713 VIVLDNGSVRA
+713 VIVLDNGSIRA
-724 DGPKDHILEAI
+724 DGPKDNILEAI
-735 QKGQLN
+735 QRGQLS

>member
-1 MTESSATT
+1 MKAVVRQKKEPT
-9 DQGQVSA
+9 DWQI
-16 AQAAPV
+16 
-22 VKKGKLKSS
+22 KSH
-31 WKITNVSDS
+31 SDV
-40 IDDPIADCLVILSKI
+40 IDDPIADCLVMLSKI
-55 YGAPI
+55 YGQPI

-73 NRLSVGLTSRAAARA
+73 NRLSVSLTARAAARA
-88 GMSSRVLSRSITQMS
+88 GLSSRVLSRSLKQIS
-103 TLELPCILLLN
+103 TLELPCILLLS
-114 PDKACVLTDID
+114 PDRACVLTDINYED
-125 FDTQTLTVVKPESG
+125 QTLTILLPEAG
-139 MGKETIDIPDLEES
+139 MGKRNIPISDIEKR
-153 YSGYAIFVHPSFDRI
+153 YSGYAIFVHPSFDRVR
-168 KDTATFEQP
+168 DASTLERP
-177 KQKSWFWGKMLSSW
+177 RHKSWFWGKMLSSW

-196 VLIASFL
+196 VLLASFL
-203 INTMALAT
+203 INTMGLAT

-221 VIPNSAFETLWVLAI
+221 VIPNNAFETLWVLAI
-236 GIGIV
+236 GIAIV
-241 YFFSLLM
+241 YLFSLLM

-282 RPDSVGSYSN
+282 RPESVGSYSN

-332 VLIHVVA
+332 VFIHIVA
-339 ICFLLLYSLL
+339 ICFLIIYSLI
-349 IHKPLKTAIENTYQ
+349 IHRPLKTAIERTYQ
-363 ATSKKNAILVEGLN
+363 ATSQKNAILVEGLN
-377 GLENLKMLGAEN
+377 GLENLKMMGAES
-389 KVQKDWEDSISLIAR
+389 KIQKDWEDSISLIAR

-414 SVNHIASF
+414 SVNHIAAF
-422 VQNGT
+422 IQNGT

-436 YAISEGFLTQGGL
+436 YAISQGFLTQGGL

-470 ARYHRAKTAY
+470 ARFHRAKTAY

-487 EVPVERP
+487 DVPVERP
-494 PESTFLHRAAFRG
+494 AESTFLHRASIKGA
-507 EIEFKNVSFK
+507 IEFKNVSFK

-531 KMNAGEHV
+531 SMNAGEHV

-574 RQIDPHDL
+574 RQIDPNDL

-609 DVEDEAILRAAQLSG
+609 DVDDEEILRAATLSG
-624 VTEIVKKHSA
+624 VTEVVKKHSA

-656 LARAVLH
+656 LARALLH

-684 LTNHL
+684 LCSQL
-689 SNILEGKTL
+689 GRILEGKTL
-698 VLITHRASLLALVER
+698 LLITHRASLLTLADR

-724 DGPKDHILEAI
+724 DGPKDNILEAI
-735 QKGQLN
+735 QKGQLS

>member
-1 MTESSATT
+1 MTHQSVNKTTIQATPT
-9 DQGQVSA
+9 AS
-16 AQAAPV
+16 
-22 VKKGKLKSS
+22 KKKTGAS
-31 WKITNVSDS
+31 WKITNVSDT

-55 YGAPI
+55 YGQPI

-73 NRLSVGLTSRAAARA
+73 NRLSVGLTARAAGRA
-88 GMSSRVLSRSITQMS
+88 GLSSRVLSRSLKQMS
-103 TLELPCILLLN
+103 TLELPCILLLD
-114 PDKACVLTDID
+114 PDKACVLTDINYES
-125 FDTQTLTVVKPESG
+125 QMLTVVKPESG
-139 MGKETIDIPDLEES
+139 MGKESLAIADLEKS

-168 KDTATFEQP
+168 KDTSSLERP
-177 KQKSWFWGKMLSSW
+177 KKRSWFWGKMLSSW

-196 VLIASFL
+196 VLVASFL
-203 INTMALAT
+203 INVMGLAT

-236 GIGIV
+236 GIAIV

-267 SAELIEKTLGMKMSS
+267 SAELMEKTLGMKMSS
-282 RPDSVGSYSN
+282 RPESVGSYSN

-302 FITSFSITAMVDM
+302 FITSFSITALIDM
-315 PFVFL
+315 PFVVL
-320 ALFVIWYLAGPI
+320 ALLVIWYLAGPI
-332 VLIHVVA
+332 VFIHIIA
-339 ICFLLLYSLL
+339 ICFLLLYSIV
-349 IHKPLKTAIENTYQ
+349 IHRPLKTAIENTYQ

-389 KVQKDWEDSISLIAR
+389 KVQKDWEDSISLITR

-449 IAIVILSRQA
+449 IAIVILTRQA
-459 IAPMTQFVGLI
+459 IAPMTQFVGLL
-470 ARYHRAKTAY
+470 ARYHRARTAY
-480 QTLKKVM
+480 QTLKKIM
-487 EVPVERP
+487 MVPVERP
-494 PESTFLHRAAFRG
+494 PESTFLHRATLRG

-531 KMNAGEHV
+531 SLKAGEHV

-545 GSGKSTLGKILMGLY
+545 GSGKSTLGKLLIGLY
-560 EPENGMVTVDGTDT
+560 DPEEGMVTVDGTDT
-574 RQIDPHDL
+574 RQIDPNDL

-609 DVEDEAILRAAQLSG
+609 DVDDEAILRAAQLSG
-624 VTEIVKKHSA
+624 VSEIVRKHSA

-672 PSSSMDARTEKR
+672 PSSSMDARTERR
-684 LTNHL
+684 LCNNL
-689 SNILEGKTL
+689 KSILEGKTL
-698 VLITHRASLLALVER
+698 LLVTHRASLLTLVDR
-713 VIVLDNGSVRA
+713 VIVLDNGSIRA
-724 DGPKDHILEAI
+724 DGPKDNILEAI
-735 QKGQLN
+735 QRGQLS

>member
-1 MTESSATT
+1 MTHQSVNKTSIQATPT
-9 DQGQVSA
+9 AS
-16 AQAAPV
+16 
-22 VKKGKLKSS
+22 KKKPEAS
-31 WKITNVSDS
+31 WKITNVGDT
-40 IDDPIADCLVILSKI
+40 IDDPIADSLVILSKI
-55 YGAPI
+55 YGQPI

-73 NRLSVGLTSRAAARA
+73 NRLSVGLTARAAGRA
-88 GMSSRVLSRSITQMS
+88 GLSSRVLSRSLKQMS
-103 TLELPCILLLN
+103 TLELPCILLLD
-114 PDKACVLTDID
+114 PDKACVLTDINYES
-125 FDTQTLTVVKPESG
+125 QMLTVVKPESG
-139 MGKETIDIPDLEES
+139 MGKESLAIADLEKS

-168 KDTATFEQP
+168 KDTSSLERP
-177 KQKSWFWGKMLSSW
+177 KKRSWFWGKMLSSW

-196 VLIASFL
+196 VLVASFL
-203 INTMALAT
+203 INVMGLAT

-236 GIGIV
+236 GIAIV

-267 SAELIEKTLGMKMSS
+267 SAELMEKTLGMKMSS
-282 RPDSVGSYSN
+282 RPESVGSYSN

-302 FITSFSITAMVDM
+302 FITSFSITALIDM
-315 PFVFL
+315 PFVVL
-320 ALFVIWYLAGPI
+320 ALLVIWYLAGPI
-332 VLIHVVA
+332 VFIHIIA
-339 ICFLLLYSLL
+339 ICFLLLYSIV
-349 IHKPLKTAIENTYQ
+349 IHRPLKTAIENTYQ

-389 KVQKDWEDSISLIAR
+389 KVQKDWEDSISLITR

-449 IAIVILSRQA
+449 IAIVILTRQA
-459 IAPMTQFVGLI
+459 IAPMTQFVGLL
-470 ARYHRAKTAY
+470 ARYHRARTAY
-480 QTLKKVM
+480 QTLKKIM
-487 EVPVERP
+487 MVPVERP
-494 PESTFLHRAAFRG
+494 PESTFLHRATLRG

-531 KMNAGEHV
+531 SLKAGEHV

-545 GSGKSTLGKILMGLY
+545 GSGKSTLGKLLIGLY
-560 EPENGMVTVDGTDT
+560 DPEEGMVTVDGTDT
-574 RQIDPHDL
+574 RQIDPNDL
-582 RYFIG
+582 RCFIG

-609 DVEDEAILRAAQLSG
+609 DVDDEAILRAAQLSG
-624 VTEIVKKHSA
+624 VSEIVKKHSA

-672 PSSSMDARTEKR
+672 PSSSMDARTERR
-684 LTNHL
+684 LCNNL
-689 SNILEGKTL
+689 KSILEGKTL
-698 VLITHRASLLALVER
+698 LLVTHRASLLTLVDR
-713 VIVLDNGSVRA
+713 VIVLDNGSIRA
-724 DGPKDHILEAI
+724 DGPKDNILEAI
-735 QKGQLN
+735 QRGQLS

>member
-1 MTESSATT
+1 MTHQSVNKTTIQATPT
-9 DQGQVSA
+9 ASQ
-16 AQAAPV
+16 
-22 VKKGKLKSS
+22 KKTGAS
-31 WKITNVSDS
+31 WKITNVSDT

-55 YGAPI
+55 YGQPI

-73 NRLSVGLTSRAAARA
+73 NRLSVGLTARAAGRA
-88 GMSSRVLSRSITQMS
+88 GLSSRVLSRSLKQMS
-103 TLELPCILLLN
+103 TLELPCILLLD
-114 PDKACVLTDID
+114 PDKACVLTDINYES
-125 FDTQTLTVVKPESG
+125 QMLTVVKPESG
-139 MGKETIDIPDLEES
+139 MGKESLAIADLEKS

-168 KDTATFEQP
+168 KDTSSLERP
-177 KQKSWFWGKMLSSW
+177 KKRSWFWGKMLSSW

-196 VLIASFL
+196 VLVASFL
-203 INTMALAT
+203 INVMGLAT

-267 SAELIEKTLGMKMSS
+267 SAELMEKTLGMKMSS
-282 RPDSVGSYSN
+282 RPESVGSYSN

-302 FITSFSITAMVDM
+302 FITSFSITALIDM
-315 PFVFL
+315 PFVVL
-320 ALFVIWYLAGPI
+320 ALLVIWYLAGPI
-332 VLIHVVA
+332 VFIHIIA
-339 ICFLLLYSLL
+339 ICFLLLYSIV
-349 IHKPLKTAIENTYQ
+349 IHRPLKTAIENTYQ

-389 KVQKDWEDSISLIAR
+389 KVQKDWEDSISLITR

-449 IAIVILSRQA
+449 IAIVILTRQA
-459 IAPMTQFVGLI
+459 IAPMTQFVGLL
-470 ARYHRAKTAY
+470 ARYHRARTAY
-480 QTLKKVM
+480 QTLKKIM
-487 EVPVERP
+487 MVPVERP
-494 PESTFLHRAAFRG
+494 SESTFLHRATLRG

-531 KMNAGEHV
+531 SLKAGEHV

-545 GSGKSTLGKILMGLY
+545 GSGKSTLGKLLIGLY
-560 EPENGMVTVDGTDT
+560 DPEEGMVTVDGTDT
-574 RQIDPHDL
+574 RQIDPNDL

-609 DVEDEAILRAAQLSG
+609 DVDDEAILRAAQLSG
-624 VTEIVKKHSA
+624 VSEIVRKHSA

-672 PSSSMDARTEKR
+672 PSSSMDARTERR
-684 LTNHL
+684 LCNNL
-689 SNILEGKTL
+689 KSILEGKTL
-698 VLITHRASLLALVER
+698 LLVTHRASLLTLVDR
-713 VIVLDNGSVRA
+713 VIVLDNGSIRA
-724 DGPKDHILEAI
+724 DGPKDNILEAI
-735 QKGQLN
+735 QRGQLS

>member
-1 MTESSATT
+1 HSE
-9 DQGQVSA
+9 V
-16 AQAAPV
+16 
-22 VKKGKLKSS
+22 
-31 WKITNVSDS
+31 
-40 IDDPIADCLVILSKI
+40 IDDPIADCLVMLSKI
-55 YGAPI
+55 YGQPI

-73 NRLSVGLTSRAAARA
+73 NRLSVSLTARAAARA
-88 GMSSRVLSRSITQMS
+88 GMSSRVLSRTLKQIS
-103 TLELPCILLLN
+103 TLELPCILLLS
-114 PDKACVLTDID
+114 PDRACVLTDINYQD
-125 FDTQTLTVVKPESG
+125 QSLTILLPEAG
-139 MGKETIDIPDLEES
+139 MGKRDVPISDIQER
-153 YSGYAIFVHPSFDRI
+153 YSGYAIFVHPSFDRVR
-168 KDTATFEQP
+168 DSATLERP
-177 KQKSWFWGKMLSSW
+177 KHKSWFWGKMLDSW

-196 VLIASFL
+196 VLLASFL
-203 INTMALAT
+203 INAMGLAT

-236 GIGIV
+236 GIATI
-241 YFFSLLM
+241 YLFSLLM

-282 RPDSVGSYSN
+282 RPESVGSYSN

-315 PFVFL
+315 PFVLL
-320 ALFVIWYLAGPI
+320 ALLVIWYLAGPI
-332 VLIHVVA
+332 VFIHIVA
-339 ICFLLLYSLL
+339 ICFLIIYSLL
-349 IHKPLKTAIENTYQ
+349 IHRPLKTAIEKTYQ
-363 ATSKKNAILVEGLN
+363 ATSQKNAILVEGLN
-377 GLENLKMLGAEN
+377 GLENLKMMGAES
-389 KVQKDWEDSISLIAR
+389 KVQKDWENSISQIAR

-414 SVNHIASF
+414 SVNHIAAF

-427 VVAVVIAGV
+427 VVVVVIAGV
-436 YAISEGFLTQGGL
+436 YAISEGYLSQGGL
-449 IAIVILSRQA
+449 IAMVILTRQA

-470 ARYHRAKTAY
+470 ARFHRAKTAY
-480 QTLKKVM
+480 KTLKKVM
-487 EVPVERP
+487 DVPVERP
-494 PESTFLHRAAFRG
+494 AESTFLHRTMIQGA
-507 EIEFKNVSFK
+507 IEFKNVSFK

-531 KMNAGEHV
+531 QLKAGEHV
-539 GLIGSI
+539 GMIGSI
-545 GSGKSTLGKILMGLY
+545 GSGKSTLGKILIGLY
-560 EPENGMVTVDGTDT
+560 EPEDGMVTVDGTDT
-574 RQIDPHDL
+574 RQIDPNDL

-609 DVEDEAILRAAQLSG
+609 DVDDEAILRAATLSG

-656 LARAVLH
+656 LARALLH

-684 LTNHL
+684 LCNQL
-689 SNILEGKTL
+689 SRILEGKTL
-698 VLITHRASLLALVER
+698 LLITHRASLLTLVESLNSFR
-713 VIVLDNGSVRA
+713 NGRGS
-724 DGPKDHILEAI
+724 KTL
-735 QKGQLN
+735 Q
-741 L
+741 

>member
-1 MTESSATT
+1 MTHQSVNKTTIQATPT
-9 DQGQVSA
+9 AS
-16 AQAAPV
+16 
-22 VKKGKLKSS
+22 KKKTEAS
-31 WKITNVSDS
+31 WKITNVGDT

-55 YGAPI
+55 YGQPI

-73 NRLSVGLTSRAAARA
+73 NRLSVGLTARAAGRA
-88 GMSSRVLSRSITQMS
+88 GLSSRVLSRSLKQMS
-103 TLELPCILLLN
+103 TLELPCILLLD
-114 PDKACVLTDID
+114 PDKACVLTDINYES
-125 FDTQTLTVVKPESG
+125 QMLTVVKPESG
-139 MGKETIDIPDLEES
+139 MGKESLAIADLEKS

-168 KDTATFEQP
+168 KDTSSLERP
-177 KQKSWFWGKMLSSW
+177 KKRSWFWGKMLSSW

-196 VLIASFL
+196 VLVASFL
-203 INTMALAT
+203 INVMGLAT

-236 GIGIV
+236 GIAIV

-267 SAELIEKTLGMKMSS
+267 SAELMEKTLGMKMSS
-282 RPDSVGSYSN
+282 RPESVGSYSN

-302 FITSFSITAMVDM
+302 FITSFSITALIDM
-315 PFVFL
+315 PFVVL
-320 ALFVIWYLAGPI
+320 ALLVIWYLAGPI
-332 VLIHVVA
+332 VFIHIIA
-339 ICFLLLYSLL
+339 ICFLLLYSIV
-349 IHKPLKTAIENTYQ
+349 IHRPLKTAIENTYQ

-389 KVQKDWEDSISLIAR
+389 KVQKDWEDSISLITR

-449 IAIVILSRQA
+449 IAIVILTRQA
-459 IAPMTQFVGLI
+459 IAPMTQFVGLL
-470 ARYHRAKTAY
+470 ARYHRARTAY
-480 QTLKKVM
+480 QTLKKIM
-487 EVPVERP
+487 MVPVERP
-494 PESTFLHRAAFRG
+494 PESTFLHRATLRG

-531 KMNAGEHV
+531 SLKAGEHV

-545 GSGKSTLGKILMGLY
+545 GSGKSTLGKLLIGLY
-560 EPENGMVTVDGTDT
+560 DPEEGMVTVDGTDT
-574 RQIDPHDL
+574 RQIDPNDL

-609 DVEDEAILRAAQLSG
+609 DVDDEAILRAAQLSG
-624 VTEIVKKHSA
+624 VSEIVKKHSA

-672 PSSSMDARTEKR
+672 PSSSMDARTERR
-684 LTNHL
+684 LCNNL
-689 SNILEGKTL
+689 KSILEGKTL
-698 VLITHRASLLALVER
+698 LLVTHRASLLTLVDR
-713 VIVLDNGSVRA
+713 VIVLDNGSIRA
-724 DGPKDHILEAI
+724 DGPKDNILEAI
-735 QKGQLN
+735 QRGQLS

>member
-1 MTESSATT
+1 LATT
-9 DQGQVSA
+9 PIKA
-16 AQAAPV
+16 V
-22 VKKGKLKSS
+22 VKQKKPPTP
-31 WKITNVSDS
+31 WKIKSHSEV
-40 IDDPIADCLVILSKI
+40 IDDPIADCLVMLSKI
-55 YGAPI
+55 YGQPI

-73 NRLSVGLTSRAAARA
+73 NRLSVSLTARAAARA
-88 GMSSRVLSRSITQMS
+88 GLSSRVLSRSLKQIS
-103 TLELPCILLLN
+103 TLELPCILLLS
-114 PDKACVLTDID
+114 PDRACVLTDINYED
-125 FDTQTLTVVKPESG
+125 QTVTILLPEAG
-139 MGKETIDIPDLEES
+139 MGKRNIPIDDIEKR
-153 YSGYAIFVHPSFDRI
+153 YSGYAIFVHPSFDRVR
-168 KDTATFEQP
+168 DTSNLERP
-177 KQKSWFWGKMLSSW
+177 KHKSWFWGKMLDSW

-196 VLIASFL
+196 VLVASFL
-203 INTMALAT
+203 INTMGLAT

-221 VIPNSAFETLWVLAI
+221 VIPNNAFETLWVLAI
-236 GIGIV
+236 GIGII
-241 YFFSLLM
+241 YLFSLLM

-282 RPDSVGSYSN
+282 RPESVGSYSN

-320 ALFVIWYLAGPI
+320 ALFAIWYLAGPI
-332 VLIHVVA
+332 VFVHIGA
-339 ICFLLLYSLL
+339 ICFLIIYSLL
-349 IHKPLKTAIENTYQ
+349 IHRPLKTAIEKTYQ
-363 ATSKKNAILVEGLN
+363 ATSQKNAILVEGLN
-377 GLENLKMLGAEN
+377 GLENLKMMGAES
-389 KVQKDWEDSISLIAR
+389 KVQKDWEDSISLISR

-414 SVNHIASF
+414 SVNHIAAF

-436 YAISEGFLTQGGL
+436 YAISQGALTQGGL

-470 ARYHRAKTAY
+470 ARFHRAKTAY

-487 EVPVERP
+487 DTPVERP
-494 PESTFLHRAAFRG
+494 AESNFLHRASIQGAV
-507 EIEFKNVSFK
+507 EFKNVSFK

-531 KMNAGEHV
+531 SMKAGEHV

-574 RQIDPHDL
+574 RQIDPNDL

-609 DVEDEAILRAAQLSG
+609 DVDDEAILRAAMLSG

-684 LTNHL
+684 LCNNL
-689 SNILEGKTL
+689 SRILEGKTL
-698 VLITHRASLLALVER
+698 LLVTHRASLLTLVDR
-713 VIVLDNGSVRA
+713 VIVLDNGTVRA
-724 DGPKDHILEAI
+724 DGPKDNILEAI
-735 QKGQLN
+735 QKGQLS

>member
-1 MTESSATT
+1 MTHQSVNKTT
-9 DQGQVSA
+9 I
-16 AQAAPV
+16 QAPPTAS
-22 VKKGKLKSS
+22 KKKTEAS
-31 WKITNVSDS
+31 WKITNVGDT

-55 YGAPI
+55 YGQPI

-73 NRLSVGLTSRAAARA
+73 NRLSVGLTARAAGRA
-88 GMSSRVLSRSITQMS
+88 GLSSRVLSRSLKEMS
-103 TLELPCILLLN
+103 TLELPCILLLD
-114 PDKACVLTDID
+114 PDKACVLTDINYES
-125 FDTQTLTVVKPESG
+125 QMLTVVKPESG
-139 MGKETIDIPDLEES
+139 MGKESLAIADLEKS
-153 YSGYAIFVHPSFDRI
+153 YNGYAIFVHPSFDRI
-168 KDTATFEQP
+168 KDTSSLERP
-177 KQKSWFWGKMLSSW
+177 KKKSWFWGKMLSSW

-196 VLIASFL
+196 VLVASFL
-203 INTMALAT
+203 INVMGLAT

-236 GIGIV
+236 GIAIV

-267 SAELIEKTLGMKMSS
+267 SAELMEKTLGMKMSS
-282 RPDSVGSYSN
+282 RPESVGSYSN

-302 FITSFSITAMVDM
+302 FITSFSITALIDM
-315 PFVFL
+315 PFVVL
-320 ALFVIWYLAGPI
+320 ALLVIWYLAGPI
-332 VLIHVVA
+332 VFIHIIA
-339 ICFLLLYSLL
+339 ICFLLLYSIV
-349 IHKPLKTAIENTYQ
+349 IHRPLKTAIENTYQ

-377 GLENLKMLGAEN
+377 GLENLKMLGAES
-389 KVQKDWEDSISLIAR
+389 KVQKDWEDSISLITR

-449 IAIVILSRQA
+449 IAIVILTRQA
-459 IAPMTQFVGLI
+459 IAPMTQFVGLL
-470 ARYHRAKTAY
+470 ARYHRARTAY
-480 QTLKKVM
+480 QTLKKIM
-487 EVPVERP
+487 MVPVERP
-494 PESTFLHRAAFRG
+494 PESTFLHRATLRG

-531 KMNAGEHV
+531 SLKAGEHV

-545 GSGKSTLGKILMGLY
+545 GSGKSTLGKLLIGLY
-560 EPENGMVTVDGTDT
+560 DPEEGMVTVDGTDT
-574 RQIDPHDL
+574 RQIDPNDL
-582 RYFIG
+582 RCFIG

-609 DVEDEAILRAAQLSG
+609 DVDDEAILRAAQLSG
-624 VTEIVKKHSA
+624 VSEIVKKHSA

-672 PSSSMDARTEKR
+672 PSSSMDARTERR
-684 LTNHL
+684 LCNNL
-689 SNILEGKTL
+689 KSILEGKTL
-698 VLITHRASLLALVER
+698 LLVTHRASLLTLVDR
-713 VIVLDNGSVRA
+713 VIVLDNGSIRA
-724 DGPKDHILEAI
+724 DGPKDNILEAI
-735 QKGQLN
+735 QRGQLS

>member
-1 MTESSATT
+1 MTHPSVNKTTIQATPT
-9 DQGQVSA
+9 AS
-16 AQAAPV
+16 
-22 VKKGKLKSS
+22 KKKTEAS
-31 WKITNVSDS
+31 WKITNVGDT

-55 YGAPI
+55 YGQPI

-73 NRLSVGLTSRAAARA
+73 NRLSVGLTARAAGRA
-88 GMSSRVLSRSITQMS
+88 GLSSRVLSRSLKQMS
-103 TLELPCILLLN
+103 TLELPCILLLD
-114 PDKACVLTDID
+114 PDKACVLTDINYES
-125 FDTQTLTVVKPESG
+125 QMLTVVKPESG
-139 MGKETIDIPDLEES
+139 MGKESLAIADLEKN

-168 KDTATFEQP
+168 KDTSSLERP
-177 KQKSWFWGKMLSSW
+177 KKRSWFWGKMLSSW

-196 VLIASFL
+196 VLVASFL
-203 INTMALAT
+203 INVMGLAT

-236 GIGIV
+236 GIAIV

-267 SAELIEKTLGMKMSS
+267 SAELMEKTLGMKMSS
-282 RPDSVGSYSN
+282 RPESVGSYSN

-302 FITSFSITAMVDM
+302 FITSFSITALIDM
-315 PFVFL
+315 PFVVL
-320 ALFVIWYLAGPI
+320 ALLVIWYLAGPI
-332 VLIHVVA
+332 VFIHIIA
-339 ICFLLLYSLL
+339 ICFLLLYSIV
-349 IHKPLKTAIENTYQ
+349 IHRPLKTAIENTYQ

-389 KVQKDWEDSISLIAR
+389 KVQKDWEDSISLITR

-449 IAIVILSRQA
+449 IAIVILTRQA
-459 IAPMTQFVGLI
+459 IAPMTQFVGLL
-470 ARYHRAKTAY
+470 ARYHRARTAY
-480 QTLKKVM
+480 QTLKKIM
-487 EVPVERP
+487 MVPVERP
-494 PESTFLHRAAFRG
+494 PESTFLHRATLRG

-531 KMNAGEHV
+531 SLKAGEHV

-545 GSGKSTLGKILMGLY
+545 GSGKSTLGKLLIGLY
-560 EPENGMVTVDGTDT
+560 DPEEGMVTVDGTDT
-574 RQIDPHDL
+574 RQIDPNDL
-582 RYFIG
+582 RCFIG

-609 DVEDEAILRAAQLSG
+609 DVDDEAILRAAQLSG
-624 VTEIVKKHSA
+624 VSEIVKKHSA

-672 PSSSMDARTEKR
+672 PSSSMDARTERR
-684 LTNHL
+684 LCNNL
-689 SNILEGKTL
+689 KSILEGKTL
-698 VLITHRASLLALVER
+698 LLVTHRASLLTLVDR
-713 VIVLDNGSVRA
+713 VIVLDNGSIRA
-724 DGPKDHILEAI
+724 DGPKDNILEAI
-735 QKGQLN
+735 QRGQLS

>member
-1 MTESSATT
+1 MKATVRPK
-9 DQGQVSA
+9 QKQ
-16 AQAAPV
+16 
-22 VKKGKLKSS
+22 SS
-31 WKITNVSDS
+31 WKIKNFSDA
-40 IDDPIADCLVILSKI
+40 IDDPIADCLVMLSKI
-55 YGAPI
+55 YGQPI

-73 NRLSVGLTSRAAARA
+73 NRLSVSLTSRAAARA
-88 GMSSRVLSRSITQMS
+88 GLSSRVLSRPIKQMS

-114 PDKACVLTDID
+114 PDKACVLTDINYSD
-125 FDTQTLTVVKPESG
+125 QTLTILLPETG
-139 MGKETIDIPDLEES
+139 MGKQSVPIEEIQKQ
-153 YSGYAIFVHPSFDRI
+153 YSGYAIFVHPAFDRVR
-168 KDTATFEQP
+168 DSSELERP
-177 KQKSWFWGKMLSSW
+177 KHKSWFWGKMLDSW

-203 INTMALAT
+203 INTLGLAT

-221 VIPNSAFETLWVLAI
+221 VIPNNAFETLWVLAI

-241 YFFSLLM
+241 YLFSLLM

-267 SAELIEKTLGMKMSS
+267 SAELIEKTLGMKMSA
-282 RPDSVGSYSN
+282 RPESVGSYSN

-332 VLIHVVA
+332 VLVHIVA
-339 ICFLLLYSLL
+339 ICFLILYSLL
-349 IHKPLKTAIENTYQ
+349 IHRPLKAAIEQTYQ
-363 ATSKKNAILVEGLN
+363 ATSKKNAILIEGLN
-377 GLENLKMLGAEN
+377 GLENLKMLGAES

-449 IAIVILSRQA
+449 IAVVILTRQA

-470 ARYHRAKTAY
+470 ARFHRAKTAY

-494 PESTFLHRAAFRG
+494 AESTFLHRASILGAV
-507 EIEFKNVSFK
+507 EFKNVSFK
-517 YPDQNAYALKDVSF
+517 YPDQNAHALKDVSF
-531 KMNAGEHV
+531 SMQAGEHV

-545 GSGKSTLGKILMGLY
+545 GSGKSTLGKMLMGLY

-574 RQIDPHDL
+574 RQIDPNDL

-609 DVEDEAILRAAQLSG
+609 DVDDESILRAAQLSG

-656 LARAVLH
+656 LARALLQ
-663 DPPILILDE
+663 DPPILIFDE

-684 LTNHL
+684 LCNQL
-689 SNILEGKTL
+689 SRILEGKTL
-698 VLITHRASLLALVER
+698 LLVTHRASLLTLVDR
-713 VIVLDNGSVRA
+713 VIVLDNGTIRA
-724 DGPKDHILEAI
+724 DGPKDNILEAI
-735 QKGQLN
+735 QKGQLS

>member
-1 MTESSATT
+1 MTHQSVNKTSIQATPT
-9 DQGQVSA
+9 AS
-16 AQAAPV
+16 
-22 VKKGKLKSS
+22 KKKTEAS
-31 WKITNVSDS
+31 WKITNVGDT
-40 IDDPIADCLVILSKI
+40 IDDPIADSLVILSKI
-55 YGAPI
+55 YGQPI

-73 NRLSVGLTSRAAARA
+73 NRLSVGLTARAAGRA
-88 GMSSRVLSRSITQMS
+88 GLSSRVLSRSLKQMS
-103 TLELPCILLLN
+103 TLELPCILLLD
-114 PDKACVLTDID
+114 PDKACVLTDINYES
-125 FDTQTLTVVKPESG
+125 QMLTVVKPESG
-139 MGKETIDIPDLEES
+139 MGKESLAIADLEKS

-168 KDTATFEQP
+168 KDTSSLERP
-177 KQKSWFWGKMLSSW
+177 KKRSWFWGKMLSSW

-196 VLIASFL
+196 VLVASFL
-203 INTMALAT
+203 INVMGLAT

-236 GIGIV
+236 GIAIV

-267 SAELIEKTLGMKMSS
+267 SAELMEKTLGMKMSS
-282 RPDSVGSYSN
+282 RPESVGSYSN

-302 FITSFSITAMVDM
+302 FITSFSITALIDM
-315 PFVFL
+315 PFVVL
-320 ALFVIWYLAGPI
+320 ALLVIWYLAGPI
-332 VLIHVVA
+332 VFIHIIA
-339 ICFLLLYSLL
+339 ICFLLLYSIV
-349 IHKPLKTAIENTYQ
+349 IHRPLKTAIENTYQ

-389 KVQKDWEDSISLIAR
+389 KVQKDWEDSISLITR

-449 IAIVILSRQA
+449 IAIVILTRQA
-459 IAPMTQFVGLI
+459 IAPMTQFVGLL
-470 ARYHRAKTAY
+470 ARYHRARTAY
-480 QTLKKVM
+480 QTLKKIM
-487 EVPVERP
+487 MVPVERP
-494 PESTFLHRAAFRG
+494 PESTFLHRATLRG

-531 KMNAGEHV
+531 SLKAGEHV

-545 GSGKSTLGKILMGLY
+545 GSGKSTLGKLLIGLY
-560 EPENGMVTVDGTDT
+560 DPEEGMVTVDGTDT
-574 RQIDPHDL
+574 RQIDPNDL
-582 RYFIG
+582 RCFIG

-609 DVEDEAILRAAQLSG
+609 DVDDEAILRAAQLSG
-624 VTEIVKKHSA
+624 VSEIVKKHSA

-672 PSSSMDARTEKR
+672 PSSSMDARTERR
-684 LTNHL
+684 LCNNL
-689 SNILEGKTL
+689 KSILEGKTL
-698 VLITHRASLLALVER
+698 LLVTHRASLLTLVDR
-713 VIVLDNGSVRA
+713 VIVLDNGSIRA
-724 DGPKDHILEAI
+724 DGPKDNILEAI
-735 QKGQLN
+735 QRGQLS

>member
-1 MTESSATT
+1 MKA
-9 DQGQVSA
+9 
-16 AQAAPV
+16 V
-22 VKKGKLKSS
+22 VKQKTPPSS
-31 WKITNVSDS
+31 WKIKSHSDT
-40 IDDPIADCLVILSKI
+40 IDDPIADCLVMLSKI
-55 YGAPI
+55 YGQPI

-73 NRLSVGLTSRAAARA
+73 NRLSVSLTARAAARA
-88 GMSSRVLSRSITQMS
+88 GLSSRVLSRSLKQIS
-103 TLELPCILLLN
+103 TLELPCILLLK
-114 PDKACVLTDID
+114 PDRACVLTDISYED
-125 FDTQTLTVVKPESG
+125 QTLTILLPEAG
-139 MGKETIDIPDLEES
+139 MGKRTVPIDEIDKRF
-153 YSGYAIFVHPSFDRI
+153 SGYAIFVHPSFDRVR
-168 KDTATFEQP
+168 DTSSLERP
-177 KQKSWFWGKMLSSW
+177 KEKSWFWSKMLSSW

-196 VLIASFL
+196 VLVASFL
-203 INTMALAT
+203 INTMGLAT

-221 VIPNSAFETLWVLAI
+221 VIPNNAFETLWVLAI
-236 GIGIV
+236 GIGII
-241 YFFSLLM
+241 YLFSLLM

-282 RPDSVGSYSN
+282 RPESVGSYTN

-332 VLIHVVA
+332 VFVHIVA
-339 ICFLLLYSLL
+339 ICFLILYSLL
-349 IHKPLKTAIENTYQ
+349 IHRPLKTAIEKTYQ
-363 ATSKKNAILVEGLN
+363 ATSQKNAILVEGLN
-377 GLENLKMLGAEN
+377 GLENLKMLGAES

-414 SVNHIASF
+414 SVNHIAAF

-436 YAISEGFLTQGGL
+436 YAISQGALTQGGL
-449 IAIVILSRQA
+449 IAIVILTRQA

-470 ARYHRAKTAY
+470 ARFHRAKTAY
-480 QTLKKVM
+480 LTLKKVM

-494 PESTFLHRAAFRG
+494 PESNFLHRASIKGA
-507 EIEFKNVSFK
+507 IEFRNVSFK

-531 KMNAGEHV
+531 EMKAGEHV

-545 GSGKSTLGKILMGLY
+545 GSGKSTLGKILIGLY

-574 RQIDPHDL
+574 RQIDPNDL
-582 RYFIG
+582 RNFIG

-609 DVEDEAILRAAQLSG
+609 DVDDEAILRAAMLSG

-684 LTNHL
+684 LCNNL
-689 SNILEGKTL
+689 SRILEGKTL
-698 VLITHRASLLALVER
+698 LLVTHRASLLTLVER
-713 VIVLDNGSVRA
+713 VIVLDNGTVRA
-724 DGPKDHILEAI
+724 DGPKDNILEAI
-735 QKGQLN
+735 QKGQLS

>member
-1 MTESSATT
+1 MTHQSVNKTTIQATPT
-9 DQGQVSA
+9 AS
-16 AQAAPV
+16 
-22 VKKGKLKSS
+22 KKKTGAS
-31 WKITNVSDS
+31 WKITNVGDT

-55 YGAPI
+55 YGQPI

-73 NRLSVGLTSRAAARA
+73 NRLSVGLTARAAGRA
-88 GMSSRVLSRSITQMS
+88 GLSSRVLSRSLKQMS
-103 TLELPCILLLN
+103 TLELPCILLLD
-114 PDKACVLTDID
+114 PDKACVLTDINYES
-125 FDTQTLTVVKPESG
+125 QMLTVVKPESG
-139 MGKETIDIPDLEES
+139 MGKESLAIADLEKS

-168 KDTATFEQP
+168 KDTSSLERP
-177 KQKSWFWGKMLSSW
+177 KKRSWFWGKMLSSW

-196 VLIASFL
+196 VLVASFL
-203 INTMALAT
+203 INVMGLAT

-236 GIGIV
+236 GIAIV

-267 SAELIEKTLGMKMSS
+267 SAELMEKTLGMKMSS
-282 RPDSVGSYSN
+282 RPESVGSYSN

-302 FITSFSITAMVDM
+302 FITSFSITALIDM
-315 PFVFL
+315 PFVVL
-320 ALFVIWYLAGPI
+320 ALLVIWYLAGPI
-332 VLIHVVA
+332 VFIHIIA
-339 ICFLLLYSLL
+339 ICFLLLYSIV
-349 IHKPLKTAIENTYQ
+349 IHRPLKTAIENTYQ

-389 KVQKDWEDSISLIAR
+389 KVQKDWEDSISLITR

-449 IAIVILSRQA
+449 IAIVILTRQA
-459 IAPMTQFVGLI
+459 IAPMTQFVGLL
-470 ARYHRAKTAY
+470 ARYHRARTAY
-480 QTLKKVM
+480 QTLKKIM
-487 EVPVERP
+487 MVPVERP
-494 PESTFLHRAAFRG
+494 PESTFLHRATLRG

-531 KMNAGEHV
+531 SLKAGEHV

-545 GSGKSTLGKILMGLY
+545 GSGKSTLGKLLIGLY
-560 EPENGMVTVDGTDT
+560 DPEEGMVTVDGTDT
-574 RQIDPHDL
+574 RQIDPNDL

-609 DVEDEAILRAAQLSG
+609 DVDDEAILRAAQLSG
-624 VTEIVKKHSA
+624 VSEIVKKHSA

-672 PSSSMDARTEKR
+672 PSSSMDARTERR
-684 LTNHL
+684 LCNNL
-689 SNILEGKTL
+689 KSILEGKTL
-698 VLITHRASLLALVER
+698 LLVTHRASLLTLVDR
-713 VIVLDNGSVRA
+713 VIVLDNGSIRA
-724 DGPKDHILEAI
+724 DGPKDNILEAI
-735 QKGQLN
+735 QRGQLS

>member
-1 MTESSATT
+1 MTHQSVNKTTIQATPT
-9 DQGQVSA
+9 AS
-16 AQAAPV
+16 
-22 VKKGKLKSS
+22 KKNPEAS
-31 WKITNVSDS
+31 WKITNVGDT

-55 YGAPI
+55 YGQPI

-73 NRLSVGLTSRAAARA
+73 NRLSVGLTARAAGRA
-88 GMSSRVLSRSITQMS
+88 GLSSRVLSRSLKEMT
-103 TLELPCILLLN
+103 TLELPCILLLD
-114 PDKACVLTDID
+114 PDKACVLTDINYES
-125 FDTQTLTVVKPESG
+125 QMLTVVKPESG
-139 MGKETIDIPDLEES
+139 MGKESLAIADLEKS
-153 YSGYAIFVHPSFDRI
+153 YNGYAIFVHPSFDRI
-168 KDTATFEQP
+168 KDTSSLERP
-177 KQKSWFWGKMLSSW
+177 KKKSWFWGKMLSSW

-196 VLIASFL
+196 VLVASFL
-203 INTMALAT
+203 INVMGLAT

-236 GIGIV
+236 GIAIV

-267 SAELIEKTLGMKMSS
+267 SAELMEKTLGMKMSS
-282 RPDSVGSYSN
+282 RPESVGSYSN

-302 FITSFSITAMVDM
+302 FITSFSITALIDM
-315 PFVFL
+315 PFVAL
-320 ALFVIWYLAGPI
+320 ALLVIWYLAGPI
-332 VLIHVVA
+332 VFIHIIA
-339 ICFLLLYSLL
+339 ICFLLLYSIV
-349 IHKPLKTAIENTYQ
+349 IHRPLKTAIENTYQ

-377 GLENLKMLGAEN
+377 GLENLKMLGAES
-389 KVQKDWEDSISLIAR
+389 KVQKDWEDSISLITR

-449 IAIVILSRQA
+449 IAIVILTRQA
-459 IAPMTQFVGLI
+459 IAPMTQFVGLL
-470 ARYHRAKTAY
+470 ARYHRARTAY
-480 QTLKKVM
+480 QTLKKIM
-487 EVPVERP
+487 MVPVERP
-494 PESTFLHRAAFRG
+494 PESTFLHRATLRG

-531 KMNAGEHV
+531 SLKAGEHV

-545 GSGKSTLGKILMGLY
+545 GSGKSTLGKLLIGLY
-560 EPENGMVTVDGTDT
+560 DPEEGMVTVDGTDT
-574 RQIDPHDL
+574 RQIDPNDL
-582 RYFIG
+582 RCFIG

-609 DVEDEAILRAAQLSG
+609 DVDDEAILRAAQLSG
-624 VTEIVKKHSA
+624 VSEIVKKHSA

-672 PSSSMDARTEKR
+672 PSSSMDARTERR
-684 LTNHL
+684 LCNNL
-689 SNILEGKTL
+689 KSILEGKTL
-698 VLITHRASLLALVER
+698 LLVTHRASLLTLVDR
-713 VIVLDNGSVRA
+713 VIVLDNGSIRA
-724 DGPKDHILEAI
+724 DGPKDNILEAI
-735 QKGQLN
+735 QRGQLS

>member
-1 MTESSATT
+1 MTHQSVNKTTIQATPT
-9 DQGQVSA
+9 AS
-16 AQAAPV
+16 
-22 VKKGKLKSS
+22 KKNPEAS
-31 WKITNVSDS
+31 WKITNVGDT

-55 YGAPI
+55 YGQPI

-73 NRLSVGLTSRAAARA
+73 NRLSVGLTARAAGRA
-88 GMSSRVLSRSITQMS
+88 GLSSRVLSRSLKEMS
-103 TLELPCILLLN
+103 TLELPCILLLD
-114 PDKACVLTDID
+114 PDKACVLTDINYES
-125 FDTQTLTVVKPESG
+125 QMLTVVKPESG
-139 MGKETIDIPDLEES
+139 MGKESLAIADLEKS
-153 YSGYAIFVHPSFDRI
+153 YNGYAIFVHPSFDRI
-168 KDTATFEQP
+168 KDTSSLERP
-177 KQKSWFWGKMLSSW
+177 KKKSWFWGKMLSSW

-196 VLIASFL
+196 VLVASFL
-203 INTMALAT
+203 INVMGLAT

-236 GIGIV
+236 GIAIV

-267 SAELIEKTLGMKMSS
+267 SAELMEKTLGMKMSS
-282 RPDSVGSYSN
+282 RPESVGSYSN

-302 FITSFSITAMVDM
+302 FITSFSITALIDM
-315 PFVFL
+315 PFVVL
-320 ALFVIWYLAGPI
+320 ALLVIWYLAGPI
-332 VLIHVVA
+332 VFIHIIA
-339 ICFLLLYSLL
+339 ICFLLLYSIV
-349 IHKPLKTAIENTYQ
+349 IHRPLKTAIENTYQ

-377 GLENLKMLGAEN
+377 GLENLKMLGAES
-389 KVQKDWEDSISLIAR
+389 KVQKDWEDSISLITR

-449 IAIVILSRQA
+449 IAIVILTRQA
-459 IAPMTQFVGLI
+459 IAPMTQFVGLL
-470 ARYHRAKTAY
+470 ARYHRARTAY
-480 QTLKKVM
+480 QTLKKIM
-487 EVPVERP
+487 MVPVERP
-494 PESTFLHRAAFRG
+494 PESTFLHRATLRG

-531 KMNAGEHV
+531 SLKAGEHV

-545 GSGKSTLGKILMGLY
+545 GSGKSTLGKLLIGLY
-560 EPENGMVTVDGTDT
+560 DPEEGMVTVDGTDT
-574 RQIDPHDL
+574 RQIDPNDL
-582 RYFIG
+582 RCFIG

-609 DVEDEAILRAAQLSG
+609 DVDDEAILRAAQLSG
-624 VTEIVKKHSA
+624 VSEIVKKHSA

-672 PSSSMDARTEKR
+672 PSSSMDARTERR
-684 LTNHL
+684 LCNNL
-689 SNILEGKTL
+689 KSILEGKTL
-698 VLITHRASLLALVER
+698 LLVTHRASLLTLVDR
-713 VIVLDNGSVRA
+713 VIVLDNGSIRA
-724 DGPKDHILEAI
+724 DGPKDNILEAI
-735 QKGQLN
+735 QRGQLS

>member
-1 MTESSATT
+1 M
-9 DQGQVSA
+9 
-16 AQAAPV
+16 
-22 VKKGKLKSS
+22 
-31 WKITNVSDS
+31 
-40 IDDPIADCLVILSKI
+40 
-55 YGAPI
+55 
-60 SRTALRA
+60 
-67 GLPLEN
+67 
-73 NRLSVGLTSRAAARA
+73 
-88 GMSSRVLSRSITQMS
+88 LSRSLKQMS
-103 TLELPCILLLN
+103 TLELPCILLLD
-114 PDKACVLTDID
+114 PDKACVLTDINYES
-125 FDTQTLTVVKPESG
+125 QMLTVVKPESG
-139 MGKETIDIPDLEES
+139 MGKESLAIADLEKS

-168 KDTATFEQP
+168 KDTSSLERP
-177 KQKSWFWGKMLSSW
+177 KKRSWFWGKMLSSW

-196 VLIASFL
+196 VLVASFL
-203 INTMALAT
+203 INVMGLAT

-236 GIGIV
+236 GIAIV

-267 SAELIEKTLGMKMSS
+267 SAELMEKTLGMKMSS
-282 RPDSVGSYSN
+282 RPESVGSYSN

-302 FITSFSITAMVDM
+302 FITSFSITALIDM
-315 PFVFL
+315 PFVVL
-320 ALFVIWYLAGPI
+320 ALLVIWYLAGPI
-332 VLIHVVA
+332 VFIHIIA
-339 ICFLLLYSLL
+339 ICFLLLYSIV
-349 IHKPLKTAIENTYQ
+349 IHRPLKTAIENTYQ

-377 GLENLKMLGAEN
+377 GLENLKMLGAES
-389 KVQKDWEDSISLIAR
+389 KVQKDWEDSISLITR

-449 IAIVILSRQA
+449 IAIVILTRQA
-459 IAPMTQFVGLI
+459 IAPMTQFVGLL
-470 ARYHRAKTAY
+470 ARYHRARTAY
-480 QTLKKVM
+480 QTLKKIM
-487 EVPVERP
+487 MVPVERP
-494 PESTFLHRAAFRG
+494 PESTFLHRATLRG

-531 KMNAGEHV
+531 SLKAGEHV

-545 GSGKSTLGKILMGLY
+545 GSGKSTLGKLLIGLY
-560 EPENGMVTVDGTDT
+560 DPEEGMVTVDGTDT
-574 RQIDPHDL
+574 RQIDPNDL
-582 RYFIG
+582 RCFIG

-609 DVEDEAILRAAQLSG
+609 DVDDEAILRAAQLSG
-624 VTEIVKKHSA
+624 VSEIVKKHSA

-672 PSSSMDARTEKR
+672 PSSSMDARTERR
-684 LTNHL
+684 LCNNL
-689 SNILEGKTL
+689 KSILEGKTL
-698 VLITHRASLLALVER
+698 LLVTHRASLLTLVDR
-713 VIVLDNGSVRA
+713 VIVLDNGSIRA
-724 DGPKDHILEAI
+724 DGPKDNILEAI
-735 QKGQLN
+735 QRGQLS

>member
-1 MTESSATT
+1 MTHQSVNKTTIQATPT
-9 DQGQVSA
+9 AS
-16 AQAAPV
+16 
-22 VKKGKLKSS
+22 KKKTEAS
-31 WKITNVSDS
+31 WKITNVGDT

-55 YGAPI
+55 YGQPI

-73 NRLSVGLTSRAAARA
+73 NRLSVGLTARAAGRA
-88 GMSSRVLSRSITQMS
+88 GLSSRVLSRSLKQMS
-103 TLELPCILLLN
+103 TLELPCILLLD
-114 PDKACVLTDID
+114 PDKACVLTDINYES
-125 FDTQTLTVVKPESG
+125 QMLTVVKPESG
-139 MGKETIDIPDLEES
+139 MGKESLAIADLEKS

-168 KDTATFEQP
+168 KDTSSLERP
-177 KQKSWFWGKMLSSW
+177 KKRSWFWGKMLSSW

-196 VLIASFL
+196 VLVASFL
-203 INTMALAT
+203 INVMGLAT

-236 GIGIV
+236 GIAIV

-267 SAELIEKTLGMKMSS
+267 SAELMEKTLGMKMSS
-282 RPDSVGSYSN
+282 RPESVGSYSN

-302 FITSFSITAMVDM
+302 FITSFSITALIDM
-315 PFVFL
+315 PFVVL
-320 ALFVIWYLAGPI
+320 ALLVIWYLAGPI
-332 VLIHVVA
+332 VFIHIIA
-339 ICFLLLYSLL
+339 ICFLLLYSIV
-349 IHKPLKTAIENTYQ
+349 IHRPLKTAIENTYQ

-389 KVQKDWEDSISLIAR
+389 KVQKDWEDSISLITR

-449 IAIVILSRQA
+449 IAIVILTRQA
-459 IAPMTQFVGLI
+459 IAPMTQFVGLL
-470 ARYHRAKTAY
+470 ARYHRARTAY
-480 QTLKKVM
+480 QTLKKIM
-487 EVPVERP
+487 MVPVERP
-494 PESTFLHRAAFRG
+494 PESTFLHRATLRG

-531 KMNAGEHV
+531 SLKAGEHV

-545 GSGKSTLGKILMGLY
+545 GSGKSTLGKLLIGLY
-560 EPENGMVTVDGTDT
+560 DPAEGMVTVDGTDT
-574 RQIDPHDL
+574 RQIDPNDL

-609 DVEDEAILRAAQLSG
+609 DVDDEAILRAAQLSG
-624 VTEIVKKHSA
+624 VSEIVKKHSA

-672 PSSSMDARTEKR
+672 PSSSMDARTERR
-684 LTNHL
+684 LCNNL
-689 SNILEGKTL
+689 KSILEGKTL
-698 VLITHRASLLALVER
+698 LLVTHRASLLTLVDR
-713 VIVLDNGSVRA
+713 VIVLDNGSIRA
-724 DGPKDHILEAI
+724 DGPKDNILEAI
-735 QKGQLN
+735 QRGQLS

>member
-1 MTESSATT
+1 M
-9 DQGQVSA
+9 
-16 AQAAPV
+16 
-22 VKKGKLKSS
+22 
-31 WKITNVSDS
+31 
-40 IDDPIADCLVILSKI
+40 
-55 YGAPI
+55 
-60 SRTALRA
+60 
-67 GLPLEN
+67 
-73 NRLSVGLTSRAAARA
+73 
-88 GMSSRVLSRSITQMS
+88 LSRSLKQMS
-103 TLELPCILLLN
+103 TLELPCILLLD
-114 PDKACVLTDID
+114 PDKACVLTDINYES
-125 FDTQTLTVVKPESG
+125 QMLTVVKPESG
-139 MGKETIDIPDLEES
+139 MGKESLAIADLEKS

-168 KDTATFEQP
+168 KDTSSLERP
-177 KQKSWFWGKMLSSW
+177 KKRSWFWGKMLSSW

-196 VLIASFL
+196 VLVASFL
-203 INTMALAT
+203 INVMGLAT

-236 GIGIV
+236 GIAIV

-267 SAELIEKTLGMKMSS
+267 SAELMEKTLGMKMSS
-282 RPDSVGSYSN
+282 RPESVGSYSN

-302 FITSFSITAMVDM
+302 FITSFSITALIDM
-315 PFVFL
+315 PFVVL
-320 ALFVIWYLAGPI
+320 ALLVIWYLAGPI
-332 VLIHVVA
+332 VFIHIIA
-339 ICFLLLYSLL
+339 ICFLLLYSIV
-349 IHKPLKTAIENTYQ
+349 IHRPLKTAIENTYQ

-389 KVQKDWEDSISLIAR
+389 KVQKDWEDSISLITR

-449 IAIVILSRQA
+449 IAIVILTRQA
-459 IAPMTQFVGLI
+459 IAPMTQFVGLL
-470 ARYHRAKTAY
+470 ARYHRARTAY
-480 QTLKKVM
+480 QTLKKIM
-487 EVPVERP
+487 MVPVERP
-494 PESTFLHRAAFRG
+494 PESTFLHRATLRG

-531 KMNAGEHV
+531 SLKAGEHV

-545 GSGKSTLGKILMGLY
+545 GSGKSTLGKLLIGLY
-560 EPENGMVTVDGTDT
+560 DPAEGMVTVDGTDT
-574 RQIDPHDL
+574 RQIDPNDL

-609 DVEDEAILRAAQLSG
+609 DVDDEAILRAAQLSG
-624 VTEIVKKHSA
+624 VSEIVKKHSA

-672 PSSSMDARTEKR
+672 PSSSMDARTERR
-684 LTNHL
+684 LCNNL
-689 SNILEGKTL
+689 KSILEGKTL
-698 VLITHRASLLALVER
+698 LLVTHRASLLTLVDR
-713 VIVLDNGSVRA
+713 VIVLDNGSIRA
-724 DGPKDHILEAI
+724 DGPKDNILEAI
-735 QKGQLN
+735 QRGQLS